1 MKILAWVRQLPC
13 KALMII
19 AIALALIG
27 LALIY
32 HATAQVVVIV
42 VDGQPFDLRTHA
54 RTVGAALHA
63 AGFDP
68 ALEDR
73 VSPPMESGLRAG
85 TTIRLDRAYPVNIE
99 LEGEIQTVYT
109 PETTPANILTAAD
122 VRLYPGDR
130 LWVDGRRLI
139 DSTEVLNIR
148 PSRIRVERAVAI
160 TLEQDGAIQVIHSAA
175 PTLGEALWEAGVVV
189 LESDRLIPDPESPI
203 TTVSRAVLNR
213 SRSLLIE
220 VDGNLVITRA
230 VGPTVGE
237 ALAEASIALVGFDYT
252 EPGVNNLIPADGT
265 IRVVRVREE
274 VQVELEPLPIKT
286 VYQSAP
292 DVEIDNYK
300 VLDAG
305 TYGVLASWIRIRREN
320 SEEVDRI
327 VEDQVEIM
335 EPQPRVIGYGTKII
349 VRTLNTP
356 SGPVEYWRAVSM
368 YATAYSPCHSA
379 ADRCYYH
386 TSSGK
391 LVQQG
396 VVAFVLR
403 WYLDMKGWP
412 VYIPGYGHAT
422 VEDVGGGIPGRYW
435 IDLGYSDDDIVSW
448 NQWVT
453 VYFLTPVPQADAIP
467 WILD

>member
-1 MKILAWVRQLPC
+1 MKILAWARQLPR
-13 KALMII
+13 KNIMVS
-19 AIALALIG
+19 AIAFALIG
-27 LALIY
+27 LLLIY
-32 HATAQVVVIV
+32 HATAQTVVIV
-42 VDGQPFDLRTHA
+42 VDGQSLDLRTHA
-54 RTVGAALHA
+54 RTVGAALDT
-63 AGFDP
+63 AGFNP
-68 ALEDR
+68 APEDR
-73 VSPPMESGLRAG
+73 VSPPTESELRVG
-85 TTIRLDRAYPVNIE
+85 TTIHLDRAYPVNIE
-99 LEGEIQTVYT
+99 LEGEIQTVFT
-109 PETTPANILTAAD
+109 PETTPANILAVVN

-130 LWVDGRRLI
+130 LWVDGRRLT
-139 DSTEVLNIR
+139 DPTQVLTIR

-160 TLEQDGAIQVIHSAA
+160 TLEQDGTIQVIHSAA

-189 LESDRLIPDPESPI
+189 LESDHLIPDPESPI
-203 TTVSRAVLNR
+203 TTVSQAELNR

-220 VDGNLVITRA
+220 VDGNLVKTRA

-237 ALAEASIALVGFDYT
+237 ALAEAGIALVGFDYT
-252 EPGVNNLIPADGT
+252 EPGVSNPIPTDGT

-300 VLDAG
+300 VLDTG

-320 SEEVDRI
+320 GEEVERI
-327 VEDQVEIM
+327 IDDQVEIM
-335 EPQPRVIGYGTKII
+335 ESQPRIIGYGTKII
-349 VRTLNTP
+349 VRTVNTP
-356 SGPVEYWRAVSM
+356 SGPAEYWRAVSM

-391 LVQQG
+391 LVQKG
-396 VVAFVLR
+396 VVAFILR

-448 NQWVT
+448 NKWVT
-453 VYFLTPVPQADAIP
+453 VYFLTPIPPADAIP

>member
-1 MKILAWVRQLPC
+1 MKILAWVRQIPR

-68 ALEDR
+68 TLEDR

-85 TTIRLDRAYPVNIE
+85 TTIHLDRAYPVNIE

-130 LWVDGRRLI
+130 LWVDGRRLT
-139 DSTEVLNIR
+139 DSTEVLKIR

-160 TLEQDGAIQVIHSAA
+160 TLEQDGVIQVIHSAA

-189 LESDRLIPDPESPI
+189 LESDRLVPDPESPI
-203 TTVSRAVLNR
+203 TTVSQAELNR

-220 VDGNLVITRA
+220 VDGNLVKTRA

-237 ALAEASIALVGFDYT
+237 ALAETGIALVGFDYT

-300 VLDAG
+300 VLDTG
-305 TYGVLASWIRIRREN
+305 TYGVLASWIRIRQEN
-320 SEEVDRI
+320 GEEVDRI
-327 VEDQVEIM
+327 VDDQVEVM

-391 LVQQG
+391 IVEKG

-403 WYLDMKGWP
+403 WYLDMKGWS
-412 VYIPGYGHAT
+412 VYIPGYGLAT

-453 VYFLTPVPQADAIP
+453 VYFLTPVPHADAIP

>member
-1 MKILAWVRQLPC
+1 MKLLTWVRRLPG
-13 KALMII
+13 KVLLII
-19 AIALALIG
+19 ATTLALIG

-32 HATAQVVVIV
+32 HATAKVVVFV
-42 VDGQPFDLRTHA
+42 VDGQSFNIRTHA

-73 VSPPMESGLRAG
+73 VSPPAESGLRTG
-85 TTIRLDRAYPVNIE
+85 TTIRLDRAYPVIIKF
-99 LEGEIQTVYT
+99 EGETQTVYT
-109 PETTPANILTAAD
+109 PETAPANILAAAD

-130 LWVDGRRLI
+130 LWVDGRRLT
-139 DSTEVLNIR
+139 DSTEVLEIR
-148 PSRIRVERAVAI
+148 PSRMRVERAVAF
-160 TLEQDGAIQVIHSAA
+160 TLEQDGVTQVIHSAA
-175 PTLGEALWEAGVVV
+175 PTLGEALWEAGVIL
-189 LESDRLIPDPESPI
+189 LESDRLIPGSESPI
-203 TTVSRAVLNR
+203 TSVSRAELIR

-220 VDGNLVITRA
+220 VDGSLVRTRA

-237 ALAEASIALVGFDYT
+237 ALAEAGIALVGFDYT
-252 EPGVNNLIPADGT
+252 KPGVNNPIPAEGM
-265 IRVVRVREE
+265 IRVIRVREE
-274 VQVELEPLPIKT
+274 VQVELEPLFFNT
-286 VYQSAP
+286 VYQPAS

-300 VLDAG
+300 VLDTGA
-305 TYGVLASWIRIRREN
+305 YGVLASWIRIRQEN
-320 SEEVDRI
+320 GEEVDRI
-327 VEDQVEIM
+327 VDDQVQVM

-368 YATAYSPCHSA
+368 YATAYSPCRSA

-391 LVQQG
+391 IVEKG

-403 WYLDMKGWP
+403 WYLDMKGWS
-412 VYIPGYGHAT
+412 VYIPGYGLAT

-453 VYFLTPVPQADAIP
+453 VYFLTPVPHADAIP